1 MNVQYYL
8 STANDK
14 LSGGSWVNDAPAWVN
29 GKFMWSRTKVVLKD
43 GTTTYQPS
51 ENGTCI
57 AGATGATG
65 ATGGTGPQGVGVS
78 SITEL
83 YYLSNSTSV
92 PSKPTTHVTSTSTSN
107 GIWTT
112 KCPT

>member
-1 MNVQYYL
+1 
-8 STANDK
+8 
-14 LSGGSWVNDAPAWVN
+14 
-29 GKFMWSRTKVVLKD
+29 MWSRTRVVSQN
-43 GTTTYQPS
+43 GTISYSPS

-57 AGATGATG
+57 AGATG

-83 YYLSNSTSV
+83 YYLSNSTSA
-92 PSKPTTHVTSTSTSN
+92 PSKPTAHVTSTSTSN
-107 GIWTT
+107 GVWTT

>member
-1 MNVQYYL
+1 MSEVNVQYYL
-8 STANDK
+8 STENNK
-14 LSGGSWVNDAPAWVN
+14 LSGGSWENSAPAWVD
-29 GKFMWSRTKVVLKD
+29 GKYMWSRTKVVLKD
-43 GTTTYQPS
+43 GTTTYEPS

-57 AGATGATG
+57 AGATG
-65 ATGGTGPQGVGVS
+65 GTGPQGIGVS

-83 YYLSNSTSV
+83 YYLSNSTSA

-107 GIWTT
+107 GVWTT